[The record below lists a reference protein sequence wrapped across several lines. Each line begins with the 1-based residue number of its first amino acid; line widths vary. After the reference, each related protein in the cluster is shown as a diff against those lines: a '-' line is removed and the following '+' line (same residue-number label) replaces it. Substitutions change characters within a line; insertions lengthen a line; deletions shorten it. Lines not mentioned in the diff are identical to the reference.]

1 MSDAPKKP
9 VKRKATPKVAAAKLE
24 TKARGMSDQEM
35 REAVLARAL
44 PHAAFDGFTDSVLQ
58 KAGDEAQP
66 PERVDQSG
74 RRRIGD
80 VEGTL
85 DDE

>member
-24 TKARGMSDQEM
+24 TKAKGMNDQEM

-44 PHAAFDGFTDSVLQ
+44 PHAAFDGFTDQVLQ
-58 KAGDEAQP
+58 KAGDEAGVTKTDLARLFEDGP
-66 PERVDQSG
+66 
-74 RRRIGD
+74 IG
-80 VEGTL
+80 
-85 DDE
+85 